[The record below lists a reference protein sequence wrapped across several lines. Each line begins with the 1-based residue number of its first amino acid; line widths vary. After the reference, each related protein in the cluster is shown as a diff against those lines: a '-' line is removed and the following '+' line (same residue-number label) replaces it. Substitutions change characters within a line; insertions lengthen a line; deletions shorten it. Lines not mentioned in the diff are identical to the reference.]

1 MYSPRVNK
9 LGSGSQMSKDDD
21 KKISLEQRDVIEKVA
36 RHLEHDS
43 RISMALQYTLKNV
56 VFNDL
61 DRLIFSWREKN

>member
-1 MYSPRVNK
+1 
-9 LGSGSQMSKDDD
+9 MSKDDD